1 MKKSL
6 IIFIAAFVTI
16 NVAAQKKN
24 LTAPSATV
32 GGEWL
37 VSNGVGINGSV
48 KLPFSDGFSAVANA
62 SYDVL
67 LSKVNSYKNLSNLSL
82 GIRAGGE
89 QDIYAQLGLGY
100 SHITYRYDY
109 GYNGVQRSGL
119 SFQAS
124 GGYVLANNIDLGAEL
139 GILTYKRYE
148 GADIWLKIKI
158 AYVFSLKKKT
168 IQK

>member
-1 MKKSL
+1 MKK
-6 IIFIAAFVTI
+6 IFIILFAAFVTI

-24 LTAPSATV
+24 LAAPSATV

-37 VSNGVGINGSV
+37 VSTGAGINGSV
-48 KLPFSDGFSAVANA
+48 KFPFADGFSAVVGA
-62 SYDVL
+62 SYDLL
-67 LSKVNSYKNLSNLSL
+67 LSKVNSYKNLSNISL
-82 GIRAGGE
+82 GVRAGGE

-100 SHITYRYDY
+100 SHIAYRYDY
-109 GYNGVQRSGL
+109 SYDVQRSGL

-139 GILTYKRYE
+139 GILTYRRYE
-148 GADIWLKIKI
+148 GSDIWLKVKI
-158 AYVFSLKKKT
+158 AYTFSLKKKT